1 MSEHTVASADELDHG
16 EGKVI
21 EVDGLSVA
29 LFNVKNEYYAI
40 SNRCT
45 HKGGP
50 LAEGFFN
57 HDLPTFDEEKLSVHC
72 PWHFW
77 EFDLETG
84 KNPVNPKASLRAFD
98 VSVSEDDEVVIS
110 L

>member
-1 MSEHTVASADELDHG
+1 MTDHVVADTDELDPG
-16 EGKVI
+16 EGKVV

-29 LFNVKNEYYAI
+29 LFNVKGEYYAI

-57 HDLPTFDEEKLSVHC
+57 HDLPTFDEENCSVHC

-84 KNPVNPKASLRAFD
+84 ENPVNPKASIRAFD
-98 VSVSEDDEVVIS
+98 VSVSEDDVILS

>member
-1 MSEHTVASADELDHG
+1 MTDHVVADADELGPG
-16 EGKVI
+16 EGKTV

-29 LFNVKNEYYAI
+29 LFNVNGEYYAT
-40 SNRCT
+40 SNRCP

-57 HDLPTFDEEKLSVHC
+57 HDLPTFDEEKCALHC
-72 PWHFW
+72 PWHYW

-84 KNPVNPKASLRAFD
+84 ENPVNPEGSVRAFD
-98 VSVSEDDEVVIS
+98 VSVSDDDVVLS

>member
-1 MSEHTVASADELDHG
+1 MTDHVVADTDELEPG
-16 EGKVI
+16 EGKVV

-29 LFNVKNEYYAI
+29 LFNVKGEYHAI

-57 HDLPTFDEEKLSVHC
+57 HDLPTFDEANCSVHC

-84 KNPVNPKASLRAFD
+84 ENPVNPEASIRAFD
-98 VSVSEDDEVVIS
+98 VSVSDDDVVLSI
-110 L
+110 